1 MIKSIKAKA
10 LCMFNH
16 QDKYLLSRNYDP
28 TKQEYFLRPIGG
40 SIEFGET
47 SLQAIQ
53 REILEEIKAEITEI
67 ELVKVYEN
75 LFCFDGKAGHEIIFM
90 YQAKFVDSS
99 FYQHAVLEAY
109 ESDGVA
115 LDVRWFTEQELK
127 QYPIYPLGIDE
138 FFQFDKA

>member
-1 MIKSIKAKA
+1 MNQIKAKS
-10 LCMFNH
+10 LCVFTFE
-16 QDKYLLSRNYDP
+16 DKVLLSKNYDP

-40 SIEFGET
+40 TVEFGET

-99 FYQHAVLEAY
+99 FYQHAALEAY
-109 ESDGVA
+109 ESDGSA
-115 LDVRWFTEQELK
+115 LEVRWFSQDELK
-127 QYPIYPLGIDE
+127 QYAVYPEGFVSLLNE
-138 FFQFDKA
+138 